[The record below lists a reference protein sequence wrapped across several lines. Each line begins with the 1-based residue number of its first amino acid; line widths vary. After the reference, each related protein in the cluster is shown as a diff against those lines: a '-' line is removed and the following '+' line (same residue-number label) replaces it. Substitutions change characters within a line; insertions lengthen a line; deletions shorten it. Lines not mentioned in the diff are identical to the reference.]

1 MKHLLACKQIERM
14 KNDIDYKSSIIK
26 RLDAEIAQQNLIQ
39 KEEMDCVHAKF
50 IAQIKKP
57 GNYKGLGHS
66 GDSHQAVFVII

>member
-26 RLDAEIAQQNLIQ
+26 RLEAEIAQQNLKQ

-50 IAQIKKP
+50 IAQIK
-57 GNYKGLGHS
+57 NLES
-66 GDSHQAVFVII
+66 ARDCAIQVIQIKLFL